1 VRACVRL
8 SALCCDL
15 VSSSSSSVG
24 RTGGGVGG
32 LELFIGYGLVRAEE
46 ESSPFYSS
54 ASPAPPSVPD
64 SSPPLHLFL
73 LWAPRSLLV
82 PRNAC
87 VCVSLNRIGYI
98 VWSCCCCSPCS
109 RFAWACVLACARG
122 RSARRSALHR
132 ERGMGRACMALA
144 PDCHGICMDAGCSC
158 TWKQHEQ
165 KKEVKR
171 GYAWLPVCHSRSCQ
185 LSLRSLPAY
194 TLALLRMACE
204 EPSMTAILSLSRHA
218 IAVPIY

>member
-1 VRACVRL
+1 VDSAPSPLFLPGFCSHARVHVYMDQSNGEEDEVLFSLLLLSSPCVRERGNVRACVRL

-15 VSSSSSSVG
+15 VSSSSSVG
-24 RTGGGVGG
+24 RTGGGVRG

-87 VCVSLNRIGYI
+87 VCVSLNRIG
-98 VWSCCCCSPCS
+98 
-109 RFAWACVLACARG
+109 
-122 RSARRSALHR
+122 
-132 ERGMGRACMALA
+132 
-144 PDCHGICMDAGCSC
+144 
-158 TWKQHEQ
+158 
-165 KKEVKR
+165 
-171 GYAWLPVCHSRSCQ
+171 
-185 LSLRSLPAY
+185 
-194 TLALLRMACE
+194 
-204 EPSMTAILSLSRHA
+204 
-218 IAVPIY
+218 

>member
-1 VRACVRL
+1 VDSAPSPLFLPGFCSHARVHVYMDQSNGEEDEVLFSLLLLSSPCVCVCERGRGNVRACVRL

-15 VSSSSSSVG
+15 VSSSSSSSVG

-87 VCVSLNRIGYI
+87 VCVSLNRIG
-98 VWSCCCCSPCS
+98 
-109 RFAWACVLACARG
+109 
-122 RSARRSALHR
+122 
-132 ERGMGRACMALA
+132 
-144 PDCHGICMDAGCSC
+144 
-158 TWKQHEQ
+158 
-165 KKEVKR
+165 
-171 GYAWLPVCHSRSCQ
+171 
-185 LSLRSLPAY
+185 
-194 TLALLRMACE
+194 
-204 EPSMTAILSLSRHA
+204 
-218 IAVPIY
+218 